1 MSKDPSAHPTSTAV
15 TAASLSISS
24 PSVGCPELVKVGDIA
39 RALSWMSDPAVTNER
54 VQAWASARL
63 LKVAENQGAGTGR
76 HRNFDQ
82 TSTVESAVLSALA
95 NLGIHVA
102 AQPYLPDVL
111 DLVRRAHQTSSEGKT
126 RSDLFLEIS
135 RRANEQPI
143 FELKEAPITPSPNA
157 YISILVNLTEIFLKV
172 SNGQTTKAP

>member
-1 MSKDPSAHPTSTAV
+1 
-15 TAASLSISS
+15 
-24 PSVGCPELVKVGDIA
+24 LVKVGDIA

-63 LKVAENQGAGTGR
+63 LKAAENQGAGTGR
-76 HRNFDQ
+76 HRNFDR

-95 NLGIHVA
+95 NLGIQVA

-126 RSDLFLEIS
+126 RSDLFLVIS